1 MNLISL
7 PSSLRK
13 LRQLQKTG
21 ARNNH
26 IATLPTEFVQL
37 KALQWLNLANNE
49 LSDLPKNFMNL
60 EVLAYLNLDGNTFLE
75 SLSDRVPGIK
85 KSSIKNKKRE
95 EARMAPHNQANLRE
109 QSVVQPPTSTVALP
123 EPSIDHRVTPSS
135 DISNAGASSGSQG
148 KPSLRRI
155 KGRIHRSKSLDSIEL
170 LDSNVVARQKK
181 GVADSVLISF
191 FTSKGMIVES
201 YA

>member
-1 MNLISL
+1 IVLPPSVSQMTQLKKLFLNDNKLLLPPTEVLCRMNLISL

-75 SLSDRVPGIK
+75 SLSG
-85 KSSIKNKKRE
+85 
-95 EARMAPHNQANLRE
+95 Q
-109 QSVVQPPTSTVALP
+109 
-123 EPSIDHRVTPSS
+123 
-135 DISNAGASSGSQG
+135 
-148 KPSLRRI
+148 
-155 KGRIHRSKSLDSIEL
+155 
-170 LDSNVVARQKK
+170 
-181 GVADSVLISF
+181 
-191 FTSKGMIVES
+191 
-201 YA
+201 